1 MLKFHFFPVSQQSVK
16 LIWTLTINDWSTYSK
31 MKCYNETEDSIFV
44 NQIFEC
50 IKSVVICYI
59 ASNIWCSGTFISF

>member
-1 MLKFHFFPVSQQSVK
+1 
-16 LIWTLTINDWSTYSK
+16 

-50 IKSVVICYI
+50 IKSVVIWYI
-59 ASNIWCSGTFISF
+59 ASNIWCYGIFISF